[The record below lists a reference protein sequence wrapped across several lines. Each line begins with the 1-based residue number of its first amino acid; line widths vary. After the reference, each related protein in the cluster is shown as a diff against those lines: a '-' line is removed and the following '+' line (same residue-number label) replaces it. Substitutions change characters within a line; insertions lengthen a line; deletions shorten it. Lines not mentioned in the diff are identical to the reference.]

1 VLGEEPLGLKKVPR
15 IVTNLAKKEAI
26 RMANPPQDP
35 KNRSRQALPIL
46 GQIGLVQTPE
56 TSRLLDLAAF

>member
-1 VLGEEPLGLKKVPR
+1 MVPG
-15 IVTNLAKKEAI
+15 IVTNLAKKEAF